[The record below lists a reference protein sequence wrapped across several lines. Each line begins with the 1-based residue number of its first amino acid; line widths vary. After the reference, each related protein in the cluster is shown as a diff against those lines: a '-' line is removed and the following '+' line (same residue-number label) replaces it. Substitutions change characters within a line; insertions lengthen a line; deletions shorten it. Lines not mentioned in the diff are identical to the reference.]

1 MFRSFRKIS
10 FYVAREFIFSFFVAF
25 LFFFFIFFVNQ
36 LLVMAEE
43 IFSKKVPIWD
53 VVLLV
58 VYSLPAIV
66 ALSFPFGAL
75 VGSLMTVGALSS
87 NNEVLAFQASG
98 IPLRRL
104 FAPLVVLGM
113 VFSVISFITNDYFL
127 PLGNIRL
134 GRLYRKIIYT
144 NPGIELKPYSV
155 KKYEDTLI
163 VTGDIEGN
171 TMQNIVI
178 IDKTAEGNTRII
190 TAKEAYLEESEVQR
204 GVISMQLND
213 VFMQVS
219 DSRQTDRFEYSSSK
233 NLIYNLLLKNITL
246 SLINP
251 GPGEMSSVD
260 VWKKI
265 QEKEGSFQKK
275 LQLHVA
281 SVQQK
286 MYELVLYMR
295 SARNRLAQRPNTQFT
310 REQETGIE
318 RLYGELRALQE
329 KKIVDKGL
337 QNYQLEFY
345 KKFSVPFSCFI
356 FAVFAVPAGMFAKRS
371 GRSVGFGVGTF
382 VSIFYWGLL
391 FAGLNLGRRLDFSPF
406 FAMWIPN
413 FLVLFLGIVLL
424 LTRVKR

>member
-178 IDKTAEGNTRII
+178 IDKTAEGR
-190 TAKEAYLEESEVQR
+190 
-204 GVISMQLND
+204 
-213 VFMQVS
+213 
-219 DSRQTDRFEYSSSK
+219 DRK
-233 NLIYNLLLKNITL
+233 TL
-246 SLINP
+246 
-251 GPGEMSSVD
+251 
-260 VWKKI
+260 
-265 QEKEGSFQKK
+265 
-275 LQLHVA
+275 
-281 SVQQK
+281 
-286 MYELVLYMR
+286 
-295 SARNRLAQRPNTQFT
+295 
-310 REQETGIE
+310 
-318 RLYGELRALQE
+318 
-329 KKIVDKGL
+329 
-337 QNYQLEFY
+337 
-345 KKFSVPFSCFI
+345 
-356 FAVFAVPAGMFAKRS
+356 
-371 GRSVGFGVGTF
+371 
-382 VSIFYWGLL
+382 
-391 FAGLNLGRRLDFSPF
+391 
-406 FAMWIPN
+406 
-413 FLVLFLGIVLL
+413 
-424 LTRVKR
+424 